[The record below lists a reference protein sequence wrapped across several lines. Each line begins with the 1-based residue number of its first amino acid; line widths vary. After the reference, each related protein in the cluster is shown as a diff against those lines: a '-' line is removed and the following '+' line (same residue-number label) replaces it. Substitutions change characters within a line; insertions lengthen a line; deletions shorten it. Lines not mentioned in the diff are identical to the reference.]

1 MGSLG
6 CPRVITNPQ
15 VNQMDL
21 RASVD
26 TVDNKNDPQRSSH
39 FQAKPDKKMEFEL

>member
-1 MGSLG
+1 MGPLAA
-6 CPRVITNPQ
+6 PRVITNPQ

-21 RASVD
+21 RASAN

-39 FQAKPDKKMEFEL
+39 FQARPNKKTEFEL